1 MYVKVGAGSLI
12 ITILFFLFGS
22 QTLQGASPVS
32 YSIPHVKQSIK
43 LDGVLDEH
51 AWDKA
56 LSVPLSYEVDPAEN
70 IPAPVKTTAFIFED
84 GETLFVAFEAEDP
97 NPESIRAYLSER
109 DDIWQSDYLGFTLDT
124 FNDSR
129 RGFQFLANA
138 LGIQSDSTIDE
149 ITEQQD
155 FGWDSIWRS
164 EGKVNSK
171 GYIVEFAIPLKV
183 LRFSDVVGEKQW
195 GIQFFRILPRDV
207 KHKLSNTPQNRNS
220 NCQLCQFDTYEG
232 LADTSSSNSI
242 ILIPSLTMNSNR
254 QRGLQESKWDKN
266 GIRDRESLDL
276 RWAINS
282 NTFVSATINPDFS
295 EIETDAIQVETNQR
309 FAIFVPEKRTF
320 FTEGS
325 DFFSNQ
331 SRLIHTK
338 IFLEPEYGV
347 KAIGKSGNHSYG
359 LMRIEDKDT
368 RFLIPGSQTSRLVTL
383 EGTQSSNQILRYRYD
398 IGEQGNIG
406 LTYTDRDADN
416 YSNRMLSLNGKYW
429 FNDSDYF
436 RFQLMTS
443 DSKNPLEIQQD
454 FDRKKNESGAAFSLN
469 YTHASRNWSWLISHF
484 YLGNEFRADSG
495 FLNRSNLKTS
505 GVQVI
510 RKWYP
515 EDQTKWWKKISLGG
529 EWQKDSEIK
538 GFGVSNEKVVELA
551 IESSYQSEFGMSL
564 LSSKERFLTEW
575 FDLDVQEVFAAWTP
589 YAGMDLNVSYSF
601 GDQIDFSIVGD
612 QIDFSTVKLGKQNT
626 FQSNMNYQVNQNWKL
641 SLEYINQSLKVDQ
654 EEGFELELFNVNTL
668 YQFNRRNFFRI
679 TLQGQSQS
687 GERALATQLLY
698 KYKVN
703 PFTLF
708 YVGYSDQGFKTLETD
723 QFKKVERR
731 VFVKFSYA
739 WQL

>member
-1 MYVKVGAGSLI
+1 MYPKVWAGSLI
-12 ITILFFLFGS
+12 ITTLFLLFGS
-22 QTLQGASPVS
+22 QTLQGSSSVR
-32 YSIPHVKQSIK
+32 YSIPHVEQSIK
-43 LDGVLDEH
+43 LDGVLDDK
-51 AWDKA
+51 AWDSA
-56 LSVPLSYEVDPAEN
+56 LSVPMLYEVDPAEN
-70 IPAPVKTTAFIFED
+70 ITAPVKTTAFIFED

-97 NPESIRAYLSER
+97 NPEDIRAYLSER

-164 EGKVNSK
+164 EGRVNSK
-171 GYIVEFAIPLKV
+171 GYVVEFAIPLKV
-183 LRFSDVVGEKQW
+183 LRFTDVTGEKQW

-207 KHKLSNTPQNRNS
+207 KHKLSNTPQDRNN
-220 NCQLCQFDTYEG
+220 NCQLCQFDTFEG
-232 LADTSSSNSI
+232 LADTNNSNSF
-242 ILIPSLTMNSNR
+242 ILIPSLTMNTNE
-254 QRGLQESKWDKN
+254 QRDLQQSKWDKN
-266 GIRDRESLDL
+266 GIKDRESLDL

-282 NTFVSATINPDFS
+282 NNFVSATINPDFS

-309 FAIFVPEKRTF
+309 FAVFVPEKRAF

-325 DFFSNQ
+325 DSFSNW

-347 KAIGKSGNHSYG
+347 KVIGKSGNHSYG
-359 LMRIEDKDT
+359 LMSIEDKDT
-368 RFLIPGSQTSRLVTL
+368 RFLVPGSQTSRLVTF
-383 EGTQSSNQILRYRYD
+383 EGKKSSNQILRYRYD

-406 LTYTDRDADN
+406 LTYTDRDADD

-429 FNDSDYF
+429 LSDADYV

-443 DSKNPLEIQQD
+443 DSKNPLEVQQN
-454 FDRKKNESGAAFSLN
+454 FAREEKESGDAFSLN
-469 YTHASRNWSWLISHF
+469 YTHVSRNWNWLISHF
-484 YLGNEFRADSG
+484 QFGNEFRADSG

-515 EDQTKWWKKISLGG
+515 ENQNKWWKKISFGG
-529 EWQKDSEIK
+529 EWQKNSEIK
-538 GFGVSNEKVVELA
+538 GLKLLDVKEVELA
-551 IESSYQSEFGMSL
+551 IESSYQSEFGLSL
-564 LSSKERFLTEW
+564 LKSKERFLTQW
-575 FDLDVQEVFAAWTP
+575 FDLNVKEIFAAWTP
-589 YAGMDLNVSYSF
+589 FAGMDLDISYS
-601 GDQIDFSIVGD
+601 SGD
-612 QIDFSTVKLGKQNT
+612 QIDFSTVMLGKQDT
-626 FQSNMNYQVNQNWKL
+626 FQSNINYQVNQNWKV

-654 EEGFELELFNVNTL
+654 EQGFKLELFNVNTL

-708 YVGYSDQGFKTLETD
+708 YVGYSDQGFKTMETD